1 MAAAALVVA
10 AIVVGAPADAAVTA
24 DAAPRDLRPVQEC
37 ADLAAWLAHLGGDCG
52 AAGLTRGGDRR
63 GRLCDAVAGGAG
75 GAGACAARGPRT
87 RRRAARPRGAP
98 ARQGATG
105 ARRLARDGGVHD
117 RAYNNWGVVRPFLE
131 SLLAHARAGVVE
143 ARGAFGWPAG
153 ASSGSAHRT
162 PAGAAP
168 TRARVVRRR
177 RAARRRRGGGAVRRE
192 FAAVAAR
199 ASTTAVATAS
209 LDDLRAV
216 MPYDVNELAF
226 RYGLK
231 CFSTAVK
238 PWVFRLLFARGHARC
253 LYFDPDIQFYAD
265 LDELVLRLHRV
276 AILVTPHVTRPN
288 PDDGKW
294 QTDLQLAR
302 TGVYNFG
309 FLGLSRAHEPVL
321 DHFLAWWAARLRFEG
336 HVDLEKG
343 LHYDQ
348 QWGAF
353 VASFYPPDAYHV
365 LRDPRYNVAY
375 WNLHYRG
382 REIRVRPSDGAA
394 TYKGAPLIF
403 VHFSG
408 VATDAWDPDASL
420 SPHQTRFRLGD
431 FPNLA
436 PLFRDYAR
444 ATAGAARHRAACR
457 YGLAAFDNGAPV
469 PYGSAAS
476 RLARRRRP
484 RARPRAPRAGPCGT
498 FRLMSSRTDHRRGAR
513 RRNGRGSRGMVGFPR
528 DYVDFHAGAGAAVR
542 RGARRAR
549 PVESLRDGA
558 GELALALAPETPPR
572 RTADPR
578 RLRRPRLLVPE
589 RRAPDARRLRR
600 QHPGVPGRGRRARV
614 LRALRRAH
622 GVGPRAA
629 RESNFTAPPSIS
641 TSVGDCYAAP
651 VEMGSCDPVARRP
664 RGRPRRPTDLRA
676 AAARPGLRA
685 VGPEERGVVLLP
697 RRARPELRERTR
709 GARGAR
715 PRPASRLRRRRSAR
729 QRDGP
734 RRLARRARTGAGR
747 RVAALR
753 AHHRLTLASPPR
765 ALTRRTLDW
774 QLTGYVMTQ
783 PPRAGR
789 GSSEPRM
796 RIFL

>member
-1 MAAAALVVA
+1 MWFVA
-10 AIVVGAPADAAVTA
+10 DARHAGDAAVA
-24 DAAPRDLRPVQEC
+24 
-37 ADLAAWLAHLGGDCG
+37 
-52 AAGLTRGGDRR
+52 
-63 GRLCDAVAGGAG
+63 
-75 GAGACAARGPRT
+75 
-87 RRRAARPRGAP
+87 
-98 ARQGATG
+98 
-105 ARRLARDGGVHD
+105 
-117 RAYNNWGVVRPFLE
+117 
-131 SLLAHARAGVVE
+131 
-143 ARGAFGWPAG
+143 
-153 ASSGSAHRT
+153 
-162 PAGAAP
+162 
-168 TRARVVRRR
+168 
-177 RAARRRRGGGAVRRE
+177 AVRRE

-469 PYGSAAS
+469 PYWLRGLPGSLVAAG
-476 RLARRRRP
+476 
-484 RARPRAPRAGPCGT
+484 RARARGPPAPARAEL
-498 FRLMSSRTDHRRGAR
+498 FRLMPSRTDHRRGAR

-651 VEMGSCDPVARRP
+651 VEMVSCDPVARRP
-664 RGRPRRPTDLRA
+664 RGRPRRPTHLRA

-765 ALTRRTLDW
+765 ALTRRTLEI
-774 QLTGYVMTQ
+774 LAIKRRMPGYVMTQ
-783 PPRAGR
+783 PPRKSPRAGR
-789 GSSEPRM
+789 GV
-796 RIFL
+796 

>member
-1 MAAAALVVA
+1 MWFVA
-10 AIVVGAPADAAVTA
+10 DARHAGDAAVA
-24 DAAPRDLRPVQEC
+24 
-37 ADLAAWLAHLGGDCG
+37 
-52 AAGLTRGGDRR
+52 
-63 GRLCDAVAGGAG
+63 
-75 GAGACAARGPRT
+75 
-87 RRRAARPRGAP
+87 
-98 ARQGATG
+98 
-105 ARRLARDGGVHD
+105 
-117 RAYNNWGVVRPFLE
+117 
-131 SLLAHARAGVVE
+131 
-143 ARGAFGWPAG
+143 
-153 ASSGSAHRT
+153 
-162 PAGAAP
+162 
-168 TRARVVRRR
+168 
-177 RAARRRRGGGAVRRE
+177 AVRRE

-469 PYGSAAS
+469 PYWLRGLPGSLVAAG
-476 RLARRRRP
+476 
-484 RARPRAPRAGPCGT
+484 RARARGPPAPARAE
-498 FRLMSSRTDHRRGAR
+498 LS
-513 RRNGRGSRGMVGFPR
+513 GSCP
-528 DYVDFHAGAGAAVR
+528 
-542 RGARRAR
+542 
-549 PVESLRDGA
+549 
-558 GELALALAPETPPR
+558 
-572 RTADPR
+572 
-578 RLRRPRLLVPE
+578 LVPTIDV
-589 RRAPDARRLRR
+589 APDAET
-600 QHPGVPGRGRRARV
+600 VAVRAGWWVFRV
-614 LRALRRAH
+614 IVLISTQAPAPPYAEALGALDLSNPFATAPANSLWRWLLKHRH
-622 GVGPRAA
+622 DEPPTRAA
-629 RESNFTAPPSIS
+629 C
-641 TSVGDCYAAP
+641 GDRDCWFP
-651 VEMGSCDPVARRP
+651 N
-664 RGRPRRPTDLRA
+664 
-676 AAARPGLRA
+676 
-685 VGPEERGVVLLP
+685 VVLLTLDAFGVSTRAFP
-697 RRARPELRERTR
+697 AAADARAFFARFGALMAWGLGQRANQISRRLLPSRRASAIATRPL
-709 GARGAR
+709 
-715 PRPASRLRRRRSAR
+715 SRWS
-729 QRDGP
+729 
-734 RRLARRARTGAGR
+734 RAIR
-747 RVAALR
+747 
-753 AHHRLTLASPPR
+753 
-765 ALTRRTLDW
+765 
-774 QLTGYVMTQ
+774 
-783 PPRAGR
+783 
-789 GSSEPRM
+789 
-796 RIFL
+796 

>member
-1 MAAAALVVA
+1 MWFVA
-10 AIVVGAPADAAVTA
+10 DARHAGDAAVA
-24 DAAPRDLRPVQEC
+24 
-37 ADLAAWLAHLGGDCG
+37 
-52 AAGLTRGGDRR
+52 
-63 GRLCDAVAGGAG
+63 
-75 GAGACAARGPRT
+75 
-87 RRRAARPRGAP
+87 
-98 ARQGATG
+98 
-105 ARRLARDGGVHD
+105 
-117 RAYNNWGVVRPFLE
+117 
-131 SLLAHARAGVVE
+131 
-143 ARGAFGWPAG
+143 
-153 ASSGSAHRT
+153 
-162 PAGAAP
+162 
-168 TRARVVRRR
+168 
-177 RAARRRRGGGAVRRE
+177 AVRRE

-469 PYGSAAS
+469 PYWLRGLPGSLVAAG
-476 RLARRRRP
+476 
-484 RARPRAPRAGPCGT
+484 RARARGPPAPARAELSGSCPLVPT
-498 FRLMSSRTDHRRGAR
+498 IDGAR

-651 VEMGSCDPVARRP
+651 VEMGSCDPVARRT
-664 RGRPRRPTDLRA
+664 RGRPWRPTHLRA

-734 RRLARRARTGAGR
+734 RRLARRTRTGAGR

-765 ALTRRTLDW
+765 ALTRRTLEI
-774 QLTGYVMTQ
+774 LAINRRMPGYVMHDAAAA
-783 PPRAGR
+783 RREGV
-789 GSSEPRM
+789 
-796 RIFL
+796 

>member
-1 MAAAALVVA
+1 MAAAVLVA
-10 AIVVGAPADAAVTA
+10 AIVVGAPTDAAVTA
-24 DAAPRDLRPVQEC
+24 DAAPRDLRRSRVRGP
-37 ADLAAWLAHLGGDCG
+37 AAWLAPS
-52 AAGLTRGGDRR
+52 AATAARR
-63 GRLCDAVAGGAG
+63 GRRAARRRRRRTLRRRRRRRRRR
-75 GAGACAARGPRT
+75 GACAARAAGARSE
-87 RRRAARPRGAP
+87 RARPRGAP

-105 ARRLARDGGVHD
+105 ARRLARGRRVHD
-117 RAYNNWGVVRPFLE
+117 QRLQQLGRRPAVPRE
-131 SLLAHARAGVVE
+131 PPRARAAPAARR

-153 ASSGSAHRT
+153 A
-162 PAGAAP
+162 PAL
-168 TRARVVRRR
+168 RIVLRRR
-177 RAARRRRGGGAVRRE
+177 RTYPSSCGSSPTRPRGDAAAAVRRE

-469 PYGSAAS
+469 PYWLRGLPLAA
-476 RLARRRRP
+476 AAG
-484 RARPRAPRAGPCGT
+484 RARWPSAGPWEL
-498 FRLMSSRTDHRRGAR
+498 FRLMSSHA
-513 RRNGRGSRGMVGFPR
+513 GSFLRPKAVAKRSVRGMVGFPR

-664 RGRPRRPTDLRA
+664 RGRPRRPTHLRA

-774 QLTGYVMTQ
+774 QLT
-783 PPRAGR
+783 
-789 GSSEPRM
+789 
-796 RIFL
+796 